1 MPLGEALGRA
11 VLNASS
17 ASRAAA
23 LSNCLLSIHS
33 DYVAQ
38 FRNPQEFTTT
48 VSVSHMLGITGPR
61 VDPITGEYLTEG
73 DLFRRAVLKNENLD
87 PRGNLTITFST
98 DLSPGNRLWSADL
111 CNDKVTN
118 VQAQIVGDFQGD
130 NEAELMIKLVGG
142 ALLRSCGSD
151 QIKTYNLDE
160 TKATVQ
166 AGVNTFGEAQPN
178 GALFGEAVA
187 RTTWKVIIAPGN
199 IAPANADLEL
209 NHIEDIVLRV
219 SHRALSQQNQ
229 SVPIS
234 TACLGSIGA
243 GS

>member
-1 MPLGEALGRA
+1 
-11 VLNASS
+11 
-17 ASRAAA
+17 
-23 LSNCLLSIHS
+23 LL
-33 DYVAQ
+33 
-38 FRNPQEFTTT
+38 
-48 VSVSHMLGITGPR
+48 PR
-61 VDPITGEYLTEG
+61 GGCHKKKT
-73 DLFRRAVLKNENLD
+73 NNLD
-87 PRGNLTITFST
+87 QPN
-98 DLSPGNRLWSADL
+98 
-111 CNDKVTN
+111 
-118 VQAQIVGDFQGD
+118 
-130 NEAELMIKLVGG
+130 
-142 ALLRSCGSD
+142 
-151 QIKTYNLDE
+151 
-160 TKATVQ
+160 ATVQ

-199 IAPANADLEL
+199 IAPANADLDL